1 MTNLTCD
8 DIRQTMQSGATLLD
22 VRTTNEFNNGC
33 LPNAKNIPLAILP
46 VLAHEHLDK
55 DEPVLVYC
63 RSGGRAIG
71 IECDGTGTGEHPSRA
86 LYQWIRCPGTRSGL
100 SA

>member
-1 MTNLTCD
+1 MTNLSCD

-22 VRTTNEFNNGC
+22 VRTTDEFNNGC

-55 DEPVLVYC
+55 NEPVLIYC
-63 RSGGRAIG
+63 RSGGRAIMAEKILANLGFNNVTNIGG
-71 IECDGTGTGEHPSRA
+71 IMH
-86 LYQWIRCPGTRSGL
+86 YQNCH
-100 SA
+100 